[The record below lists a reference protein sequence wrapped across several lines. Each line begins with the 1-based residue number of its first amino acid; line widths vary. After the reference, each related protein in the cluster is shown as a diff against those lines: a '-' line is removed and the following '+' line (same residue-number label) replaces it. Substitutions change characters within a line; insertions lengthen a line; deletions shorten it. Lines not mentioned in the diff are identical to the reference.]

1 VGVLDLLTGRAHR
14 IMSSAVSLPV
24 NPYTPAPQWPQFVV
38 DDLFGDDAKNF
49 PMTREEALRIPA
61 VSKARNLLISKIAEL
76 PLRAI
81 QANAD
86 GTDTDVTT
94 KYTWLYRTNST
105 VSPYERMAW
114 TVDDLIFYGVS
125 LWLLDRG
132 TPDGSGRRGILN
144 ASWCPT
150 STWCIKPD
158 EDGQLAVHVDG
169 VPIAEDRYC
178 LINSPFEGLLTVGV
192 RTLRGARD
200 VEKSWTGRALNP
212 IPLIVLHQTDDSM
225 DPDEV
230 KAFVDSFAQARVDP
244 NGAIGYI
251 PPNIDIEVYGTD
263 AADLSVE
270 GRNAVRTDVG
280 SHLNVRASV
289 LDGTQGVASLT
300 YATTQGERNAFYDD
314 DLPFWTGP
322 IQARLSLDDMV
333 PRGVRIRFD
342 KTSEYNQ
349 PAATGT
355 PTED

>member
-1 VGVLDLLTGRAHR
+1 ML
-14 IMSSAVSLPV
+14 SSAASLPI
-24 NPYTPAPQWPQFVV
+24 NPYTPAPQLPQFVV
-38 DDLFGDDAKNF
+38 DDLIGEDAKNL

-61 VSKARNLLISKIAEL
+61 VSKARNLLVSKIADL

-81 QANAD
+81 LANAD
-86 GTDTDVTT
+86 GTDTDVTS
-94 KYTWLYRTNST
+94 KYTWLFRTNST

-132 TPDGSGRRGILN
+132 APDSSGRRPIIS

-158 EDGQLAVHVDG
+158 QDGQLAVHVDG

-178 LINSPFEGLLTVGV
+178 LINSPFEGLLTVGR

-200 VEKSWTGRALNP
+200 VEESWVGRARNP
-212 IPLIVLHQTDDSM
+212 IPMIVLRITDDSQLE
-225 DPDEV
+225 DDEIED
-230 KAFVDSFAQARVDP
+230 FVDQFAKARTNP
-244 NGAIGYI
+244 NGAIGYL
-251 PPNIDIEVYGTD
+251 PQGVEIDVYGTD
-263 AADLSVE
+263 APDLSVE

-349 PAATGT
+349 PAPTGDRV
-355 PTED
+355 ED